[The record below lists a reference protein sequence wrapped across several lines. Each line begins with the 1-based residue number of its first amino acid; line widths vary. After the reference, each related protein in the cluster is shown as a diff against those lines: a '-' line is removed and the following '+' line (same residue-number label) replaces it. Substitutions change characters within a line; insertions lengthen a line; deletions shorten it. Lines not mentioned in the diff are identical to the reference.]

1 MNIKIWGLDN
11 LLSLPANTLEENIGK
26 ELLAKLEELVEKEA
40 DELTWVCVDEYE
52 DVQNETFARNET

>member
-11 LLSLPANTLEENIGK
+11 LLSLPANTPEESIGK

>member
-11 LLSLPANTLEENIGK
+11 FLSLPANTLEENIGK

-52 DVQNETFARNET
+52 DV